1 MTLMG
6 TSLAVCGA
14 MIAVFGVFM
23 DGDSG
28 SGGNIPPFECKDFT
42 DGYEI
47 VYKMTWAQALEA
59 LQGSEFMSRFLL
71 HLQRVPYVDCYLEM
85 SQATPDQPFSFKV
98 INAKGVLKAKSADR
112 TKFDEFC
119 NGSARVNTFKNLDGD
134 ALLVIPCDKD
144 KDYGHLVSFTTSA
157 PKPLQIELWREV
169 FAVVKRDAQAAY
181 VSTHGTGVPWLHVR
195 IESTPKYYH

>member
-1 MTLMG
+1 MMG

-28 SGGNIPPFECKDFT
+28 SDGNIPSHECKPFT

-47 VYKMTWAQALEA
+47 VYELTWAQALEA

-71 HLQRVPYVDCYLEM
+71 HLQRVPYADCYLEM
-85 SQATPDQPFSFKV
+85 SKATPDQPFSFKV
-98 INAKGVLKAKSADR
+98 INAKGALKAKSADR
-112 TKFDEFC
+112 TAYDEHC
-119 NGSARVNTFKNLDGD
+119 SGSARVSVFKNLDGD

-144 KDYGHLVSFTTSA
+144 KDYGHLVSFTASA
-157 PKPLQIELWREV
+157 PKQLQIELWREV
-169 FAVVKRDAQAAY
+169 FAIVKRDAQAAY
-181 VSTHGTGVPWLHVR
+181 VSTHGLGVPWLHVR